1 MKPKPSGWNARFHKP
16 AAIRYEHSRRKITPE
31 DRDRYLNSMEP
42 MKALVIGAT
51 GAVGKD
57 LVQFLLED
65 DSFEKVTVFVRRP
78 VGFENP
84 KLTVHLVDFD
94 HPGQWNHLLSGDV
107 LFSCLG
113 TTIKAAGSH
122 SAQWKVDNTYQYE
135 AAEAARRNGVRTY
148 VLVSSVGASPKSKIF
163 YSRMKGELEEAIKK
177 LGFPGCFILQP
188 PSLIRKGSDRFG
200 EKAGVV
206 ILKVLNAIGLMRS
219 WKPMPTEEVAA
230 SMIRLAK
237 SGRLETETI
246 VSQDIL
252 KA

>member
-1 MKPKPSGWNARFHKP
+1 
-16 AAIRYEHSRRKITPE
+16 
-31 DRDRYLNSMEP
+31 

-57 LVQFLLED
+57 LVDQLLKD
-65 DSFEKVTVFVRRP
+65 DAFERVTVFVRRP
-78 VGFENP
+78 LAIENP
-84 KLTVHLVDFD
+84 KLTVHIIDFD
-94 HPGQWNHLLSGDV
+94 HPEQWQQLLRGDV

-122 SAQWKVDNTYQYE
+122 GAQWKVDYNYQYE
-135 AAEAARRNGVRTY
+135 AADAARRNGVRTY
-148 VLVSSVGASPKSKIF
+148 ALVSSVGADPKSKVF
-163 YSRMKGELEEAIKK
+163 YTRMKGELEEAVKK
-177 LGFPGCFILQP
+177 IGFPGCFILRP

-206 ILKVLNAIGLMRS
+206 MLKVLNAVGLMRS
-219 WKPMPTEEVAA
+219 WKPMPTEAGAA
-230 SMIRLAK
+230 AMVRLAK
-237 SGRLETETI
+237 SGRRGTETI